1 MGDNRRFALC
11 GAVHQWAFTS
21 FVPGADDTQIMI
33 PVDTKMTM
41 QNWRQYRRF
50 MSDGIAVL
58 FEGKYFWKIP
68 ADVEMDIGPTPTV
81 TPLPA
86 MSRRLSNPVGRRV
99 E

>member
-1 MGDNRRFALC
+1 
-11 GAVHQWAFTS
+11 
-21 FVPGADDTQIMI
+21 
-33 PVDTKMTM
+33 
-41 QNWRQYRRF
+41 